1 MPALRRHS
9 ELTEEDRLAMEWRGV
24 FVNGELNALHA
35 EAFGHDVL
43 AEDWWGQVN
52 RHSLGWVCLRRSG
65 RLIGFLNVAWD
76 GGVHAFLL
84 DAMVARDERR
94 QGHAAF
100 MVAAA
105 ASRAKARGCE
115 WLHADF
121 EPRLKGLYV
130 GKCGFRS
137 TDAGLIALR

>member
-1 MPALRRHS
+1 MSGLPV
-9 ELTEEDRLAMEWRGV
+9 DRLAMEWRGV
-24 FVNGELNALHA
+24 FVNDELNALHA

-52 RHSLGWVCLRRSG
+52 RHSLGWVCLRRAG
-65 RLIGFLNVAWD
+65 RLIGFVNVAWD

-84 DAMVARDERR
+84 DTMVATAERR

-105 ASRAKARGCE
+105 ASRAKAWGCE
-115 WLHADF
+115 WLHVDF
-121 EPRLKGLYV
+121 EPRLKDLYL
-130 GKCGFRS
+130 GKCGFRPAE
-137 TDAGLIALR
+137 AGLIALR